1 MTAPRIGITGV
12 QRNWGGADRQGVNAA
27 YVRSVLAGGGIPI
40 ILPPAIGAANAAWV
54 LPVIDGLLLSGGEDI
69 APSLYGEEPHPALGE
84 VDAGRDMFEL
94 ALFAMARQRGLP
106 VLGICRGFQLVNVGL
121 GGTLWQDLPSE
132 HPGPV
137 NHDPGGA
144 RDERSHQVRVADG
157 SAMAQ
162 ALGTTALS
170 VNSFHHQGVRELA
183 PPPQGNRVVGRR
195 IDRGLRAGGRGMDRG
210 RAVAS
215 RGDGRRPGG
224 ARARALQVAG
234 GGSRPGAG
242 KNTRSLTPL
251 SAERTSG
258 NCSAAVRRIPS
269 SPIGSARA

>member
-183 PPPQGNRVVGRR
+183 PPLKATGWSDDGLIEAFEQVDEGWIVAVQWHPEEMVG
-195 IDRGLRAGGRGMDRG
+195 DPAAPELGLF
-210 RAVAS
+210 
-215 RGDGRRPGG
+215 
-224 ARARALQVAG
+224 
-234 GGSRPGAG
+234 
-242 KNTRSLTPL
+242 RSLV
-251 SAERTSG
+251 AEAVRAQERTP
-258 NCSAAVRRIPS
+258 AH
-269 SPIGSARA
+269 SPH